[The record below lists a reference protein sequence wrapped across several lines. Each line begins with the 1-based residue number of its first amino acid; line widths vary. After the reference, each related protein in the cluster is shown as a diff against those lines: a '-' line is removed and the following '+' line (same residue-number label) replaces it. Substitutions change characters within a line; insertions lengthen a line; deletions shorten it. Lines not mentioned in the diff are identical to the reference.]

1 MIERIHDIYRPAD
14 ERVRDFNEVEVRLA
28 PEQIREQMLRCH
40 NCGVPF
46 CHGAGC
52 PLGNVIPDFNSAA
65 AHPLRDQF
73 LPRVHLPHLPGPVR
87 GSLLQW
93 RQ

>member
-28 PEQIREQMLRCH
+28 AEQIREQMLRCH

-65 AHPLRDQF
+65 ADGDWLTA
-73 LPRVHLPHLPGPVR
+73 
-87 GSLLQW
+87 W
-93 RQ
+93 RILSETSFFPEFTCRICPALC